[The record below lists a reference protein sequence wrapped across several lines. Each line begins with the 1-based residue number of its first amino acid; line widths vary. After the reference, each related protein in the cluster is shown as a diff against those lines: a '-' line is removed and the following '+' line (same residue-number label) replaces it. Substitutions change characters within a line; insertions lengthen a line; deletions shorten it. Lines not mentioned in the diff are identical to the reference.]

1 MSMAWRCIL
10 RGLGTFCT
18 KFWHEIEA
26 NLREIYINFWR
37 KFALKFVLKLVRIY
51 EMVTKF
57 KGNFMRKFLVFFIA
71 ILPFFGC
78 GDETYSLKLPENSAK
93 IGDTLALS
101 QSIEFGGK
109 TFYKRYES
117 GDLAEY
123 YLSGDPDFGWSE
135 LITVQKLGYV
145 DLEKFAQILSAS
157 LKKQGAMF
165 DVRAHEMGGRVDK
178 MSEISLFLPAKNDDR
193 FKTYEANVALSKK
206 LKCGAFSL
214 RYAQNLGNSQDT
226 QTIWKNWSGR
236 AKILLEN
243 LPKFECK

>member
-1 MSMAWRCIL
+1 MAWRCIL
-10 RGLGTFCT
+10 QGLGTFCT
-18 KFWHEIEA
+18 KFWREIEA
-26 NLREIYINFWR
+26 KLREIYINFWR
-37 KFALKFVLKLVRIY
+37 KFALKFYLKLVRIY
-51 EMVTKF
+51 EMVVKF

-71 ILPFFGC
+71 ILPFFGY
-78 GDETYSLKLPENSAK
+78 GGETYSLKLPENSAK

-135 LITVQKLGYV
+135 LITVQKLGDI
-145 DLEKFAQILSAS
+145 DLEKFAQILSVS
-157 LKKQGAMF
+157 LKNQGAMF
-165 DVRAHEMGGRVDK
+165 DIRAHEMGGRVDK
-178 MSEISLFLPAKNDDR
+178 MSEISLFLPVKNDDR
-193 FKTYEANVALSKK
+193 FKAYEANVALSKT

-236 AKILLEN
+236 AKILLEK
-243 LPKFECK
+243 LPKLECK

>member
-26 NLREIYINFWR
+26 NLCEIYINFWR

-178 MSEISLFLPAKNDDR
+178 MSEISLF
-193 FKTYEANVALSKK
+193 
-206 LKCGAFSL
+206 
-214 RYAQNLGNSQDT
+214 SQ
-226 QTIWKNWSGR
+226 GR
-236 AKILLEN
+236 
-243 LPKFECK
+243 

>member
-1 MSMAWRCIL
+1 MAWRCIL

-18 KFWHEIEA
+18 KFWREIEA
-26 NLREIYINFWR
+26 KLCEIYINFRR

-51 EMVTKF
+51 EMVAKF
-57 KGNFMRKFLVFFIA
+57 KRNFVRKFLVFSLV
-71 ILPFFGC
+71 ILSFFGC
-78 GDETYSLKLPENSAK
+78 GGETYYLKLPENSAK

-109 TFYKRYES
+109 TFHKRYES

-157 LKKQGAMF
+157 LKNQGAMF

-193 FKTYEANVALSKK
+193 FKTYEANVALSKT

-214 RYAQNLGNSQDT
+214 RYAQNFSNSQDT